1 MALLARKFCSLM
13 LRLAVIESHSA
24 LYTAD
29 HDLDVSVAE
38 LLWIATYSQQL
49 LLSAKTL
56 AQRRKIE
63 RLLVGRHY
71 ALQCA
76 VCTDF

>member
-1 MALLARKFCSLM
+1 MALLTRNVCSLM
-13 LRLAVIESHSA
+13 VWLAVIESHSA

-29 HDLDVSVAE
+29 HDLDRSVAE
-38 LLWIATYSQQL
+38 LLRIATDSQQL
-49 LLSAKTL
+49 LFPVKTL
-56 AQRRKIE
+56 GQRREIE

-76 VCTDF
+76 VRTDF